1 MRWSTRL
8 KGRRLFILILAS
20 FVCSCQHLV
29 SSVPY
34 YHSQEDYQHEWDYT
48 GGDKF
53 RDRNAINQRNYHQ
66 PLFEE
71 EESAANHLPYRYEQ
85 DGRSGINGVYPN
97 EHFSHLYP
105 LDNTLYRE
113 QLRSINDVETAGSF
127 QAPQKNSFNDIVTTH
142 QRWPPPKKSSK
153 IYFLNDHHQ
162 SLTAEPSILGSRR
175 PLATPLVNQHL
186 DVDDEK
192 DNNIKNVDEEDR
204 DVVTN
209 DADNND
215 EEGEDETTHSINVL
229 NVSSKDS
236 PYALINKYFSER
248 EDNYEGNKNPSKII

>member
-53 RDRNAINQRNYHQ
+53 RDRNAINQRNYHR

-71 EESAANHLPYRYEQ
+71 EESAAKHLPYRYDR
-85 DGRSGINGVYPN
+85 DGRNGSNGVYPN

-127 QAPQKNSFNDIVTTH
+127 QAIPKSSFNDIVTTH
-142 QRWPPPKKSSK
+142 QRWPPPSKRSK

-175 PLATPLVNQHL
+175 PVTSLVSQHL

-192 DNNIKNVDEEDR
+192 DNNKKNVDEEDR

-209 DADNND
+209 D
-215 EEGEDETTHSINVL
+215 EEGDDETTHSINVL

-248 EDNYEGNKNPSKII
+248 EDNYEGNKNPCRII